1 MTYAQV
7 SSLAPGIPAC
17 GLRFRSPIPFRPRG
31 AVGSW
36 LLRSLRFLVVVCGW
50 AVVARAQL
58 EYPTIRNLTRESPA
72 VVSSGGVVTYVVS
85 LNPGTAPVDRVRFT
99 FHAGAS
105 ERMEAIAAADPA
117 SGRVSATI
125 DPGWESGAYRL
136 VAVSLRDTW
145 GRTTTYDSEGR
156 VMASAFPSQQTP
168 YYAGPDTHAMD
179 LGDLGFEVRN
189 GSTRPRRT
197 DLTDLVVLTSSPV
210 APGQSVRLRVSS
222 LPGAVPLAR
231 ILLTFTHA
239 TNASLTHLFTL
250 ETASPNGEFDVPVVG
265 AMVNGRYRL
274 TSVVTEDP
282 EGRVVNYR
290 GDGSATESLEGRAR
304 AIASTLSY
312 TLDGAS
318 LTVSGASTTA
328 PAAQLSAWERTSAAE
343 MIPGGTVRFN
353 FAAQGGAFPVEQVS
367 IRIVDPFG
375 GTRTLSSASASGSF
389 AIPVTAD
396 WISGSYSVNLVTLTD
411 AAGRRVN
418 YLPVG
423 GTAPVGGSIGVG
435 RPAPAEQFT
444 FTVRGGR
451 EVGPYFALQPR
462 SATILPPG
470 QAFVSLVAGAAGV
483 GPVTYQWYQGE
494 VGDTSQPLRSA
505 QPAPNQLGTTITGPT
520 TFWVRATTVGGS
532 VDSQSA
538 RVAFRPADFGRLTN
552 LSILTSLA
560 DGNDSFSVG
569 CVAGGQGASGPK
581 SVLVRAAGPS
591 LAELGVADA
600 AADPRLQLYRETTI
614 VAENDNWG
622 GAPALS
628 AAMTA
633 VGAFALTGPASRD
646 AATLASF
653 SAGVNHTVRISGT
666 GAGRVIAEL
675 YDAGPGPVESAT
687 TPRLVN
693 LSVLKQLGDGLT
705 LGFSIAGASPM
716 NVLVRAVGPGLA
728 QAPFNVADH
737 VRDPRLVIFR
747 GPERIAVSDDWDW
760 SNSTV
765 LGSAFRTVGAFPLPN
780 ASKDAALLRTL
791 SPGSYTV
798 QIKAADP
805 SAGLVLV
812 EVYEVP

>member
-1 MTYAQV
+1 M
-7 SSLAPGIPAC
+7 SI
-17 GLRFRSPIPFRPRG
+17 
-31 AVGSW
+31 
-36 LLRSLRFLVVVCGW
+36 CGW
-50 AVVARAQL
+50 TVVARAQL
-58 EYPTIRNLTRESPA
+58 EYPTLRNLTRESPA
-72 VVSSGGVVTYVVS
+72 VVNSGGVVTYGFS
-85 LNPGTAPVDRVRFT
+85 LNPGTAPIDWVRFT
-99 FHAGAS
+99 FLVGAS
-105 ERMEAIAAADPA
+105 ERMEAITAADPA

-125 DPGWESGAYRL
+125 DPSWENGAYRL
-136 VAVSLRDTW
+136 VAVSLSDTW
-145 GRTTTYDSEGR
+145 GRTTVYDSEGR
-156 VMASAFPSQQTP
+156 VTASAFPSQSTR
-168 YYAGPDTHAMD
+168 YYSGPDTHVMD
-179 LGDLGFEVRN
+179 LGDLGFEVKN
-189 GSTRPRRT
+189 GAARPRRT
-197 DLTDLVVLTSSPV
+197 DLSDLVILTTAPV
-210 APGQSVRLRVSS
+210 APGQSMRLRVSS
-222 LPGAVPLAR
+222 LPGAVPVAR
-231 ILLTFTHA
+231 ILLSFTHA
-239 TNASLTHLFTL
+239 TNASLTHRFTL
-250 ETASPNGEFDVPVVG
+250 EPGGPNGEFEVPVVR

-274 TSVVTEDP
+274 TSVVTEDT
-282 EGRVVNYR
+282 EGRVVSYR
-290 GDGSATESLEGRAR
+290 GDGSAIESLEGRAR
-304 AIASTLSY
+304 SFASTLY
-312 TLDGAS
+312 YRFDEAS
-318 LTVSGASTTA
+318 FTVSGASTTA
-328 PAAQLSAWERTSAAE
+328 PDAQLSAWERTSAAE
-343 MIPGGTVRFN
+343 MIPGDTARFN

-367 IRIVDPFG
+367 IRILGPFG
-375 GTRTLSSASASGSF
+375 GTRTLTSASASGSF

-396 WISGSYSVNLVTLTD
+396 WINGSYSVNLVTLTD
-411 AAGRRVN
+411 GAGRRVI

-423 GTAPVGGSIGVG
+423 GSIATSDSIGVG
-435 RPAPAEQFT
+435 RPAPMEQYT

-451 EVGPYFALQPR
+451 EVGPYFVVQPR

-470 QAFVSLVAGAAGV
+470 QTFVSLFALAAGV
-483 GPVTYQWYQGE
+483 GTVSYQWYQGE
-494 VGDTSQPLRSA
+494 VGDTSRPVRSA
-505 QPAPNQLGTTITGPT
+505 QTAPNQLETSITAPAA
-520 TFWVRATTVGGS
+520 FWVRASTASGS

-538 RVAFRPADFGRLTN
+538 RVAFRPVDFGRLTN

-569 CVAGGQGASGPK
+569 CVAGGEGASGPK

-591 LAELGVADA
+591 LAALGVMDA
-600 AADPRLQLYRETTI
+600 AADPRLQLYRGTTI

-687 TPRLVN
+687 SPRLVN

-705 LGFSIAGASPM
+705 LGFSITGASPM

-765 LGSAFRTVGAFPLPN
+765 LGSAFRTVGAFSLPN

-798 QIKAADP
+798 QIKAADS